1 MAELTNLE
9 SKLGEVLG
17 LAQAAQKATKKIASL
32 VEDES
37 VKSTLEQMH
46 EEAAETER
54 RATEIAS
61 NFDGKKTAI
70 EEKGRETRSEA
81 EEMMSTY
88 LDDDADGLDGLE
100 FLTMAEAGELGHVAI
115 VQKMNERA
123 GNAAGTGVRR
133 VGAANSGASL
143 RAHARRRRW
152 CSPPRRTQTAPTGGR
167 TAAAALTSPRE

>member
-17 LAQAAQKATKKIASL
+17 LSQAAQKATKKVASL
-32 VEDES
+32 VEDDG

-46 EEAAETER
+46 EEAVETER

-61 NFDGKKTAI
+61 NFDCKKTAI
-70 EEKGRETRSEA
+70 EGKGKETRSEA

-88 LDDDADGLDGLE
+88 LADNADGLDGLE

-123 GNAAGTGVRR
+123 GNAQVQQFVEWALPIQERHF
-133 VGAANSGASL
+133 A
-143 RAHARRRRW
+143 
-152 CSPPRRTQTAPTGGR
+152 RTQE
-167 TAAAALTSPRE
+167 AALVLAAQEDPNSTDD